1 MIDAHTLNI
10 LTHVA
15 TGALALL
22 IGLIPL
28 FSRKGGP
35 LHRWSGRATA
45 GLGLVVLSCA
55 VLAVILFQPPAP
67 LVAATLTAGYQ
78 YLSGLRSLSLT
89 RRGPRLPDTL
99 LSMLG
104 VGLALLVA
112 FQMGQGDASWT
123 PAIGYSAIG
132 YLLTMTAYDLSRPL
146 WVGVWYRRVRPLD
159 HGVKMIGFYFA
170 MLSAASGNLLAE
182 WQPLSQVLPSAVGMA
197 AIVGFIIW
205 YSLRPI
211 RLSRAGAL
219 GRQGFI
225 A

>member
-15 TGALALL
+15 TGATALV

-45 GLGLVVLSCA
+45 GLGAVVLASA
-55 VLAVILFQPPAP
+55 VLAVILFQPPSP

-78 YLSGLRSLSLT
+78 YLSGLRTLSLT

-112 FQMGQGDASWT
+112 FKMGQGTASWT
-123 PAIGYSAIG
+123 PAIGYTTIG
-132 YLLTMTAYDLSRPL
+132 YLATMTAYDLSRPL

-170 MLSAASGNLLAE
+170 MLSSGAGNLLAD
-182 WQPLSQVLPSAVGMA
+182 WQPLSQVLPSAIGMVA
-197 AIVGFIIW
+197 MIAFVIW
-205 YSLRPI
+205 YSLNPLQPRPA
-211 RLSRAGAL
+211 RPA
-219 GRQGFI
+219 
-225 A
+225 